1 MNSKISQIYKSDLK
15 EIKEL
20 GQMAWVIDMNSL
32 VVLTPGGLA
41 FSKPHINNTAEIV
54 VLQRKVDILDKSI
67 LSTNEG
73 LAALGS
79 GGSGGGDVDGTS
91 GRILNDVFFAD
102 GTFPLSKPHAYSDYS
117 NIKIIYTEGTDTGSS
132 FEIGTAQT
140 INIPLLYALSGDG
153 GTPPE
158 LRVPEAMELEKY
170 S

>member
-41 FSKPHINNTAEIV
+41 FSKPRINNTAEIV

-79 GGSGGGDVDGTS
+79 GGSGGGGGSDVIDTEGDGTMF
-91 GRILNDVFFAD
+91 LADD
-102 GTFPLSKPHAYSDYS
+102 GTYKEVYGGGVIILDLYYLEESS
-117 NIKIIYTEGTDTGSS
+117 NITGT
-132 FEIGTAQT
+132 
-140 INIPLLYALSGDG
+140 Y
-153 GTPPE
+153 E
-158 LRVPEAMELEKY
+158 LPV
-170 S
+170 SQFG